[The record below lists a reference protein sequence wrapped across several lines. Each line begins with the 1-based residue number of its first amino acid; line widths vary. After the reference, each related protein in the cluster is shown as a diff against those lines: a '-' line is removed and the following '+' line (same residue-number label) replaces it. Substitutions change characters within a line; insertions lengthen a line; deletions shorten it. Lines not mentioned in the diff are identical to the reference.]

1 MRYSFTKESG
11 EKMYENALRVDLKY
25 IYFLLRNGGHLC
37 PWIAAEI
44 ELAPLCFIE

>member
-1 MRYSFTKESG
+1 
-11 EKMYENALRVDLKY
+11 MYQNALRVDYKY

-44 ELAPLCFIE
+44 ELAPLCFIDKSDYLPVNIDR